1 MALPHRAALIEF
13 GDSHDELLYS
23 QLKTLQFASIET
35 HLIVNSKLE
44 ERLKIFTGKFF
55 SKFFTPSKKFFHDLE
70 IVRDIVVYLNEHN
83 IHTVIVNSASGPLVR
98 NFCLIA
104 NRGIEIIGI
113 IHYADK
119 LKQSINQRIISSRIK
134 KYFVLNDYLI
144 DANPHLSN
152 YNIKSLY
159 PVFFPP
165 HKNIP
170 VNKSANEI
178 WICVPGK
185 IDFLKRDYLGLIEQ
199 LDAININSRVKFILL
214 GEAKNPDGEK
224 VRKLLEEKNLSPHF
238 VLFDEYVNW
247 DTFLSYVNACN
258 FIMPLLH
265 PSVPRFNTYRNDQ
278 ISGNFNLSFGLKIPL
293 LLHESFKTKKD
304 FQTTSLFYSLENLNE
319 VLSAEINDAK
329 KVTHLMDNIINNPK
343 FSFEYQSKV
352 YLDFIST

>member
-1 MALPHRAALIEF
+1 MALPHIVALIEF

-55 SKFFTPSKKFFHDLE
+55 SKFFIPSKKFFHDLE
-70 IVRDIVVYLNEHN
+70 IVRDIVVYLHRHN
-83 IHTVIVNSASGPLVR
+83 IRTVIINSASGPLVR

-104 NRGIEIIGI
+104 DREIEIIGI
-113 IHYADK
+113 IHYVDK
-119 LKQSINQRIISSRIK
+119 LKQSLNQKIISSRVK

-170 VNKSANEI
+170 VNKPNDKI

-185 IDFLKRDYLGLIEQ
+185 IDFLKRDYIGLIEQ
-199 LDAININSRVKFILL
+199 LDKSNLDSRIKFISL
-214 GEAKNPDGEK
+214 GEANNSDGEK
-224 VRKLLEEKNLSPHF
+224 VKQLLEEKNLTQNF
-238 VLFDEYVNW
+238 ILFDEYVGW
-247 DTFLSYVNACN
+247 DTFLSYVTSCN

-265 PSVPRFNTYRNDQ
+265 PTVPRFNTYQNDQ
-278 ISGNFNLSFGLKIPL
+278 ISGNFNLAFGLKIPL

-304 FQTTSLFYSLENLNE
+304 FQSASIFYSLETLNDI
-319 VLSAEINDAK
+319 LANEINGTK
-329 KVTHLMDNIINNPK
+329 KITSLVDSIISNPK
-343 FSFEYQSKV
+343 FSFEYQSKL